1 MLQSMGSQRLRD
13 DLATEQQQEP
23 WEVKMRTGK
32 IINDT
37 VGLQIHNFLPRNIKF
52 KLKHSPH
59 LSSEKLFML
68 IILS

>member
-1 MLQSMGSQRLRD
+1 MGSQRLRD

-37 VGLQIHNFLPRNIKF
+37 VGLFPLKF
-52 KLKHSPH
+52 C
-59 LSSEKLFML
+59 
-68 IILS
+68 